1 MWNEHFQS
9 YKKEITLKIQNVDES
24 FLSHQDLLTA
34 YRYSRILLT
43 AHHLGIF
50 ESLGYDG
57 HPSSSICMKTGMDHD
72 YGSRFLYTLAAM
84 GLLEN
89 RSGLYSLSEYSKKY
103 LLKNSAM
110 YQGASLDFEHR
121 LQESWQVL
129 EKTLITG
136 KRVFGIKEKQQDV
149 YERDLDKYLKAMD
162 NAALIRASELWDA
175 FQPEGKSGLI
185 IDVGAGSGA
194 FLMEFLG
201 RYSLWRGVFCD
212 LPDVISR
219 AMINPKL
226 QSMMG
231 RMEFRSCNLL
241 DQEQIEQVLHS
252 FSADI
257 ILVSN
262 LIHCQGIRETENL
275 LSMIAPCLAIDGKL
289 VIHDFM
295 TDNGVRGAAYDLHM
309 MLNTLNGRTYSS
321 SELVRMLEPLGLREY
336 YKINHP
342 SASSSMVF
350 FKGDK
355 A

>member
-1 MWNEHFQS
+1 M
-9 YKKEITLKIQNVDES
+9 TLKKTDDS
-24 FLSHQDLLTA
+24 YLSHQDLLTA
-34 YRYSRILLT
+34 YRYSQILIT

-50 ESLGYDG
+50 EFLGNDE

-72 YGSRFLYTLAAM
+72 YGGRFLYTLTVM

-110 YQGASLDFEHR
+110 YQGASLDFEYR
-121 LQESWQVL
+121 MQESWQAL
-129 EKTLITG
+129 EETLITG
-136 KRVFGIKEKQQDV
+136 KRVFGTEEKQQDV
-149 YERDLDKYLKAMD
+149 YERELDKYLKAMD

-175 FQPEGKSGLI
+175 FQPEGEAGLI

-194 FLMEFLG
+194 FLKEFLG
-201 RYSLWRGVFCD
+201 RHPLWRGVFCD
-212 LPDVISR
+212 LSDVVSR
-219 AMINPKL
+219 ALIDPKL
-226 QSMMG
+226 QSMMS
-231 RMEFRSCNLL
+231 RLEFRSCNLL
-241 DQEQIEQVLHS
+241 DREQIEQVLYS

-275 LSMIAPCLAIDGKL
+275 LSMIVPCLANKGRL

-309 MLNTLNGRTYSS
+309 MLNTFNGRTYSS
-321 SELVRMLEPLGLREY
+321 WELVQKLEPLGLREY
-336 YKINHP
+336 YRINLP
-342 SASSSMVF
+342 SASSAIVF
-350 FKGDK
+350 FRGDK
-355 A
+355 T